1 LAVKVGRFRPH
12 GHAARVIGRF
22 RPRRAALD
30 GVREDYEHHERRREE
45 SGAAL
50 HAAAGRKQ
58 MKQMRADGDEADRSG
73 LAYACKLTLLYV
85 SLLGRTRIRT
95 SDTRKLNPA

>member
-1 LAVKVGRFRPH
+1 M
-12 GHAARVIGRF
+12 
-22 RPRRAALD
+22 
-30 GVREDYEHHERRREE
+30 
-45 SGAAL
+45 

-58 MKQMRADGDEADRSG
+58 MKRMRADEDEADRSG